1 MDTLFKID
9 RKNLSFS
16 GFDNFIKSIGPMFVF
31 TPNKKGNL
39 SKKVRNPV
47 TGELINVGSKKYK
60 YLMNKRVI
68 VKNYLYK
75 LYNNDTLNQTALC
88 FVRFFL

>member
-1 MDTLFKID
+1 M
-9 RKNLSFS
+9 
-16 GFDNFIKSIGPMFVF
+16 VV

-39 SKKVRNPV
+39 PKKVRNPV

-68 VKNYLYK
+68 VKK
-75 LYNNDTLNQTALC
+75 LK
-88 FVRFFL
+88 VRASIIVVISLV